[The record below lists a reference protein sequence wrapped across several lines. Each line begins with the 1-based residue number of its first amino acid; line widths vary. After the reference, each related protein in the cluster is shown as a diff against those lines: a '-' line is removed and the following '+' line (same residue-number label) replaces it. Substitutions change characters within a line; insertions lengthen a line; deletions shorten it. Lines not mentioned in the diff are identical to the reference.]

1 MDSTSIKI
9 IETERK
15 FANAV
20 HKNFMSLRYG
30 LEPCCEIDMESAVIK
45 KELCDW
51 DELVTLT
58 KNITGS
64 SSTSIT
70 EIQTCDITTD
80 TTATTWTSADI
91 QALLDRMDVLESE
104 IDEKDLHFV
113 YIQDPA
119 ALVWNIQHNL
129 GKNPSVRI
137 EDQLGNDVIGMIDY
151 TDLNNLV
158 VTFGI
163 PVAGT
168 AYLN

>member
-51 DELVTLT
+51 DALVALT
-58 KNITGS
+58 ANVTGTS
-64 SSTSIT
+64 SVSIT

-80 TTATTWTSADI
+80 TTTTTWTSADI
-91 QALLDRMDVLESE
+91 QGLLDRMVVLESQINE
-104 IDEKDLHFV
+104 VDLHFV
-113 YIQDPA
+113 YIQDSP
-119 ALVWNIQHNL
+119 ALVWNIEHNL

-137 EDQLGNDVIGMIDY
+137 EDTTGADIIGEIDY
-151 TDLNNLV
+151 INNNTIRIQFAV
-158 VTFGI
+158 S
-163 PVAGT
+163 VAGT

>member
-20 HKNFMSLRYG
+20 YKNFISLRYG
-30 LEPCCEIDMESAVIK
+30 LAPCCEIDMESSVIQ
-45 KELCDW
+45 KELCNWED
-51 DELVTLT
+51 LVTLT
-58 KNITGS
+58 ENITGS

-80 TTATTWTSADI
+80 TTTTTWTSADI
-91 QALLDRMDVLESE
+91 QALLDRMAIVEAE
-104 IDEKDLHFV
+104 VDERDLHFV

-129 GKNPSVRI
+129 NKYPSVRV
-137 EDQLGNDVIGMIDY
+137 EDPAGNDVIGMVDY
-151 TDLNNLV
+151 TDLKNLV
-158 VTFGI
+158 ITFGI
-163 PVAGT
+163 PIAGT